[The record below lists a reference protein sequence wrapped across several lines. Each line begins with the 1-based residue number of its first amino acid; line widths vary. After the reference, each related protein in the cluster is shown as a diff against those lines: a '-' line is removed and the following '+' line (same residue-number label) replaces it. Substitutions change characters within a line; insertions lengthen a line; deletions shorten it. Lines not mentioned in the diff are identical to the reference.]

1 MSRQVTGEELEE
13 HLRERLDE
21 VRHGQS
27 LRIVDGATTIGTIE
41 PAQRVLNVIRHDP
54 ALRLQDFRPGRKTD
68 RPTDAVDWLIAERDR
83 ERTGTKHGGS

>member
-1 MSRQVTGEELEE
+1 MSRQVTVEELEE

-27 LRIVDGATTIGTIE
+27 LRIVDGTTTIGTIE
-41 PAQRVLNVIRHDP
+41 PTPRTLNIIRHDP
-54 ALRLQDFRPGRKTD
+54 ALRLQDFRPGRKPE

-83 ERTGTKHGGS
+83 ERTGMKHGES